1 MKTLY
6 FEAAGCY
13 ILHNDVES
21 GRIRT
26 AFTNRDGKK
35 VYIEL
40 ICGCKSLAIK
50 KEDKS
55 GKDMREKWIIK
66 SEYGYM
72 FCDSCHYITDDPK
85 INDCMESRLPCER
98 NLYIEKVKYT
108 KENILNFVNTYCNAD
123 FEEVVVLHNLA
134 GYRVFSDCQKKGTS
148 AAYRYGDEFPYD
160 AELTLKRRKKVE
172 EMKKEFCE
180 LFHQQRDNTSYWVD
194 DLGQLNV
201 KINTYQTALD
211 AAGPRADI
219 SLWRYKKMKK
229 RKITYCYLM
238 ERKSDGKKFVTF
250 GNFREAWNK
259 PASLYDFVTKM
270 YPYPQE
276 TPFGLCAH
284 ISNGL
289 RCDRELFKVI
299 QQAAL

>member
-1 MKTLY
+1 
-6 FEAAGCY
+6 
-13 ILHNDVES
+13 
-21 GRIRT
+21 
-26 AFTNRDGKK
+26 
-35 VYIEL
+35 
-40 ICGCKSLAIK
+40 
-50 KEDKS
+50 
-55 GKDMREKWIIK
+55 MREKWIIK

-180 LFHQQRDNTSYWVD
+180 LFHQQHDNTSYWVD
-194 DLGQLNV
+194 DFGRLNV

-211 AAGPRADI
+211 AAN
-219 SLWRYKKMKK
+219 W
-229 RKITYCYLM
+229 
-238 ERKSDGKKFVTF
+238 
-250 GNFREAWNK
+250 
-259 PASLYDFVTKM
+259 TK
-270 YPYPQE
+270 
-276 TPFGLCAH
+276 
-284 ISNGL
+284 
-289 RCDRELFKVI
+289 DRHFIVEV
-299 QQAAL
+299 